1 MQSHYDELGIEPTAS
16 ANEIH
21 AAYRFLAQKFH
32 PDMNIGRDEEAKR
45 RFMRVQAAFDVLSD
59 ERMKTV
65 YDAGLGAK
73 PIIHI
78 VQQMAAEQE
87 SFEPILISQ
96 SFRRKKKVKLSGAV
110 WFLTACIF
118 VATFIGYLTWQ
129 KVQLDETRT
138 PARDSTALNQRIK

>member
-1 MQSHYDELGIEPTAS
+1 MQSHYDELGIEPAAS

-21 AAYRFLAQKFH
+21 TAYCFLAQKFH
-32 PDMNIGRDEEAKR
+32 PDMNIGRDEEAKP

-87 SFEPILISQ
+87 SLEPIVISQ
-96 SFRRKKKVKLSGAV
+96 SFRRKKKSKVVRSSMVSNCVHFCSCLYWISDMAEGA
-110 WFLTACIF
+110 
-118 VATFIGYLTWQ
+118 
-129 KVQLDETRT
+129 
-138 PARDSTALNQRIK
+138 AR